1 MEIKSKIKDILK
13 NPLQII
19 AIILSIA
26 IISFI
31 IINSLNYLKRFNFK
45 ITVALAILL
54 LIGMGIFILY
64 KYIYTIFKMFKKK
77 KVITPILM
85 ILLVI
90 LLTVGIFYIEC
101 NVNYILKNS
110 IILLIYILGVIC
122 IPMIIL
128 VFSIINPSKY
138 NKIRIA
144 VSLLL
149 LIYIYTINM
158 EFLVISAKMI
168 ITNLSNHSIY
178 ELLEKEDEDDNVNL
192 TYLEDYAQKFAKN
205 GYLNKYDITQIL
217 DLTDKKSKEMTIYY
231 QDEKSNI
238 NIETTNKNDEE
249 MENLKNTLKAEYYK
263 YYYEKDEK
271 KQIKIYIERYS
282 LEQNL
287 NQEKNENIVLKGTKN
302 TEIVENVNKYG
313 TDKNSNSFCFTNKI
327 QVNSND
333 VQEIK
338 KFNLLFVYDQDT
350 QNYVPVIENVQECAF
365 IESYKVYNTGIEI
378 TLNKGVQL
386 TNTEYT
392 LKINRYNDELK
403 IRDREITNNAYYYDY
418 EPVVTKMEGYE
429 NRIVLEMRFDRSY
442 TIEELKN
449 IEIIFGNY

>member
-1 MEIKSKIKDILK
+1 M
-13 NPLQII
+13 QII

-90 LLTVGIFYIEC
+90 LLTVGIFYIES

-249 MENLKNTLKAEYYK
+249 MENLKNTLKEIFLYLMVK
-263 YYYEKDEK
+263 
-271 KQIKIYIERYS
+271 IKLI
-282 LEQNL
+282 L
-287 NQEKNENIVLKGTKN
+287 
-302 TEIVENVNKYG
+302 
-313 TDKNSNSFCFTNKI
+313 
-327 QVNSND
+327 
-333 VQEIK
+333 
-338 KFNLLFVYDQDT
+338 
-350 QNYVPVIENVQECAF
+350 
-365 IESYKVYNTGIEI
+365 
-378 TLNKGVQL
+378 
-386 TNTEYT
+386 
-392 LKINRYNDELK
+392 
-403 IRDREITNNAYYYDY
+403 
-418 EPVVTKMEGYE
+418 
-429 NRIVLEMRFDRSY
+429 
-442 TIEELKN
+442 
-449 IEIIFGNY
+449 

>member
-90 LLTVGIFYIEC
+90 LLTVGIFYIES

-205 GYLNKYDITQIL
+205 GYLN
-217 DLTDKKSKEMTIYY
+217 
-231 QDEKSNI
+231 N
-238 NIETTNKNDEE
+238 
-249 MENLKNTLKAEYYK
+249 
-263 YYYEKDEK
+263 
-271 KQIKIYIERYS
+271 
-282 LEQNL
+282 
-287 NQEKNENIVLKGTKN
+287 
-302 TEIVENVNKYG
+302 
-313 TDKNSNSFCFTNKI
+313 
-327 QVNSND
+327 
-333 VQEIK
+333 
-338 KFNLLFVYDQDT
+338 
-350 QNYVPVIENVQECAF
+350 
-365 IESYKVYNTGIEI
+365 
-378 TLNKGVQL
+378 
-386 TNTEYT
+386 
-392 LKINRYNDELK
+392 
-403 IRDREITNNAYYYDY
+403 
-418 EPVVTKMEGYE
+418 
-429 NRIVLEMRFDRSY
+429 
-442 TIEELKN
+442 
-449 IEIIFGNY
+449 

>member
-1 MEIKSKIKDILK
+1 MEIRNKIKEIFK

-31 IINSLNYLKRFNFK
+31 IINSLNYLKKFNFK

-54 LIGMGIFILY
+54 LVGMGIFILY

-90 LLTVGIFYIEC
+90 FLTVGIFYIE
-101 NVNYILKNS
+101 NNLNYILKNS
-110 IILLIYILGVIC
+110 IILLIYILGIIC

-128 VFSIINPSKY
+128 GFSVINQSKY
-138 NKIRIA
+138 NKIKIA

-263 YYYEKDEK
+263 YHYEKDEE
-271 KQIKIYIERYS
+271 KQIKIYIERYL
-282 LEQNL
+282 LEQET
-287 NQEKNENIVLKGTKN
+287 NQEKNEDIVLKGTKN

-338 KFNLLFVYDQDT
+338 KFNLLFAYDQDT
-350 QNYVPVIENVQECAF
+350 QNYVPVIENVQDCAF

-386 TNTEYT
+386 TNTKYT
-392 LKINRYNDELK
+392 LRINRYNDELQ
-403 IRDREITNNAYYYDY
+403 IRDRKITNNAYYYDY

>member
-1 MEIKSKIKDILK
+1 MGIK
-13 NPLQII
+13 
-19 AIILSIA
+19 
-26 IISFI
+26 IS
-31 IINSLNYLKRFNFK
+31 LR
-45 ITVALAILL
+45 ITVSLAILM
-54 LIGMGIFILY
+54 LIGMCIFILY
-64 KYIYTIFKMFKKK
+64 KYIYAIFKMLKNK

-90 LLTVGIFYIEC
+90 LLAVGIFYIKS

-110 IILLIYILGVIC
+110 IILLIYILGIIC

-128 VFSIINPSKY
+128 GFSVINQSKHK
-138 NKIRIA
+138 KIKIA

-149 LIYIYTINM
+149 LIYIYAINM
-158 EFLVISAKMI
+158 EFLVISAKTI
-168 ITNLSNHSIY
+168 IVNLSNHSIY
-178 ELLEKEDEDDNVNL
+178 ELLKKEDEDDNINL

-231 QDEKSNI
+231 KDETSNI

-263 YYYEKDEK
+263 YHYEKDEE

-282 LEQNL
+282 LEQKS
-287 NQEKNENIVLKGTKN
+287 NQEKNEDIVLKGTKN
-302 TEIVENVNKYG
+302 TEIIENVNKYG

-338 KFNLLFVYDQDT
+338 KFNLLFAYDQDT
-350 QNYVPVIENVQECAF
+350 QNYVPVVENIQDCAF
-365 IESYKVYNTGIEI
+365 IESYKVYNSGIEI
-378 TLNKGVQL
+378 TLNKGIQL

-392 LKINRYNDELK
+392 LRINRYNGELQ

-418 EPVVTKMEGYE
+418 EPVVTKIEGYE
-429 NRIVLEMRFDRSY
+429 NRIVLEMKFDKSY

>member
-64 KYIYTIFKMFKKK
+64 KYIYTIFKMFKKE

-90 LLTVGIFYIEC
+90 LLTVGIFYIES

-128 VFSIINPSKY
+128 VFSVINSSKY
-138 NKIRIA
+138 NKIKIA

-158 EFLVISAKMI
+158 EFLIISAKMI

-217 DLTDKKSKEMTIYY
+217 DLTDKKSKEMTML
-231 QDEKSNI
+231 I
-238 NIETTNKNDEE
+238 N
-249 MENLKNTLKAEYYK
+249 MV
-263 YYYEKDEK
+263 
-271 KQIKIYIERYS
+271 QIKIVIAS
-282 LEQNL
+282 
-287 NQEKNENIVLKGTKN
+287 VLQTKF
-302 TEIVENVNKYG
+302 K
-313 TDKNSNSFCFTNKI
+313 
-327 QVNSND
+327 
-333 VQEIK
+333 
-338 KFNLLFVYDQDT
+338 
-350 QNYVPVIENVQECAF
+350 
-365 IESYKVYNTGIEI
+365 
-378 TLNKGVQL
+378 
-386 TNTEYT
+386 
-392 LKINRYNDELK
+392 
-403 IRDREITNNAYYYDY
+403 
-418 EPVVTKMEGYE
+418 
-429 NRIVLEMRFDRSY
+429 
-442 TIEELKN
+442 
-449 IEIIFGNY
+449 

>member
-90 LLTVGIFYIEC
+90 LLTVGIFYIES

-128 VFSIINPSKY
+128 VFSVINSSKY
-138 NKIRIA
+138 NKIKIA

-158 EFLVISAKMI
+158 EFLIISAKMI

-271 KQIKIYIERYS
+271 KQIKIYIKKYS
-282 LEQNL
+282 LEQNS

-392 LKINRYNDELK
+392 LKINRYNDELQ

>member
-1 MEIKSKIKDILK
+1 MQIKKLEKLLEVQHLEIKSKIKDILK

-90 LLTVGIFYIEC
+90 LLTVGIFYIES

-128 VFSIINPSKY
+128 VFSVINSSKY
-138 NKIRIA
+138 NKIKIA

-158 EFLVISAKMI
+158 EFLIISAKMI

-263 YYYEKDEK
+263 YHYEKDEK
-271 KQIKIYIERYS
+271 KQIKIYIKKYS
-282 LEQNL
+282 LEQNS

-313 TDKNSNSFCFTNKI
+313 TDKNS
-327 QVNSND
+327 
-333 VQEIK
+333 
-338 KFNLLFVYDQDT
+338 
-350 QNYVPVIENVQECAF
+350 
-365 IESYKVYNTGIEI
+365 
-378 TLNKGVQL
+378 
-386 TNTEYT
+386 
-392 LKINRYNDELK
+392 
-403 IRDREITNNAYYYDY
+403 
-418 EPVVTKMEGYE
+418 
-429 NRIVLEMRFDRSY
+429 
-442 TIEELKN
+442 KN
-449 IEIIFGNY
+449 GKSD

>member
-1 MEIKSKIKDILK
+1 MK
-13 NPLQII
+13 
-19 AIILSIA
+19 
-26 IISFI
+26 
-31 IINSLNYLKRFNFK
+31 
-45 ITVALAILL
+45 
-54 LIGMGIFILY
+54 
-64 KYIYTIFKMFKKK
+64 
-77 KVITPILM
+77 
-85 ILLVI
+85 
-90 LLTVGIFYIEC
+90 
-101 NVNYILKNS
+101 
-110 IILLIYILGVIC
+110 
-122 IPMIIL
+122 
-128 VFSIINPSKY
+128 
-138 NKIRIA
+138 
-144 VSLLL
+144 
-149 LIYIYTINM
+149 
-158 EFLVISAKMI
+158 
-168 ITNLSNHSIY
+168 
-178 ELLEKEDEDDNVNL
+178 
-192 TYLEDYAQKFAKN
+192 
-205 GYLNKYDITQIL
+205 
-217 DLTDKKSKEMTIYY
+217 
-231 QDEKSNI
+231 
-238 NIETTNKNDEE
+238 
-249 MENLKNTLKAEYYK
+249 
-263 YYYEKDEK
+263 
-271 KQIKIYIERYS
+271 
-282 LEQNL
+282 
-287 NQEKNENIVLKGTKN
+287 NIVLKGTKN

-392 LKINRYNDELK
+392 LKINRYNDELQ

>member
-90 LLTVGIFYIEC
+90 LLTVGIFYIES

-178 ELLEKEDEDDNVNL
+178 VRK
-192 TYLEDYAQKFAKN
+192 
-205 GYLNKYDITQIL
+205 
-217 DLTDKKSKEMTIYY
+217 
-231 QDEKSNI
+231 
-238 NIETTNKNDEE
+238 
-249 MENLKNTLKAEYYK
+249 
-263 YYYEKDEK
+263 
-271 KQIKIYIERYS
+271 R
-282 LEQNL
+282 
-287 NQEKNENIVLKGTKN
+287 
-302 TEIVENVNKYG
+302 
-313 TDKNSNSFCFTNKI
+313 
-327 QVNSND
+327 
-333 VQEIK
+333 
-338 KFNLLFVYDQDT
+338 
-350 QNYVPVIENVQECAF
+350 
-365 IESYKVYNTGIEI
+365 
-378 TLNKGVQL
+378 
-386 TNTEYT
+386 
-392 LKINRYNDELK
+392 R
-403 IRDREITNNAYYYDY
+403 
-418 EPVVTKMEGYE
+418 
-429 NRIVLEMRFDRSY
+429 
-442 TIEELKN
+442 
-449 IEIIFGNY
+449 

>member
-1 MEIKSKIKDILK
+1 MEIKNKIKEIFK

-26 IISFI
+26 IISFTI
-31 IINSLNYLKRFNFK
+31 ITFSNYIKRFNFRV
-45 ITVALAILL
+45 TTAFAILI
-54 LIGMGIFILY
+54 LIGMGLFILY
-64 KYIYTIFKMFKKK
+64 KYIYTILKMIKKK

-90 LLTVGIFYIEC
+90 ILAVGIIYIKS

-128 VFSIINPSKY
+128 GFSVMNQSKY
-138 NKIRIA
+138 NKIKIA

-158 EFLVISAKMI
+158 ELLVISAKTI
-168 ITNLSNHSIY
+168 IVNLSNHSIY

-263 YYYEKDEK
+263 YHYEKDEE

-282 LEQNL
+282 LEQKL
-287 NQEKNENIVLKGTKN
+287 NQEKNEDIVLKGTKN
-302 TEIVENVNKYG
+302 TEIIENVNKYG

-338 KFNLLFVYDQDT
+338 KFNLLFAYDQDK
-350 QNYVPVIENVQECAF
+350 QNYVPVVEDVQDCAF
-365 IESYKVYNTGIEI
+365 IESYKVYNSGIEI

-392 LKINRYNDELK
+392 LKINRYNDKLQ
-403 IRDREITNNAYYYDY
+403 IRDRAITNNAYYYNY

-449 IEIIFGNY
+449 IEIIFGND

>member
-90 LLTVGIFYIEC
+90 LLTVGIFYIES

-128 VFSIINPSKY
+128 VFSVINSSKY
-138 NKIRIA
+138 NKIKIA

-158 EFLVISAKMI
+158 EFLIISAKMI

-271 KQIKIYIERYS
+271 KQIKIYIKKYS
-282 LEQNL
+282 LEQNS

-392 LKINRYNDELK
+392 LKINRYNDELQ
-403 IRDREITNNAYYYDY
+403 IRDRKITNNAYYYDY

>member
-1 MEIKSKIKDILK
+1 
-13 NPLQII
+13 
-19 AIILSIA
+19 
-26 IISFI
+26 
-31 IINSLNYLKRFNFK
+31 
-45 ITVALAILL
+45 
-54 LIGMGIFILY
+54 
-64 KYIYTIFKMFKKK
+64 
-77 KVITPILM
+77 
-85 ILLVI
+85 
-90 LLTVGIFYIEC
+90 
-101 NVNYILKNS
+101 
-110 IILLIYILGVIC
+110 
-122 IPMIIL
+122 
-128 VFSIINPSKY
+128 
-138 NKIRIA
+138 
-144 VSLLL
+144 
-149 LIYIYTINM
+149 M

-238 NIETTNKNDEE
+238 NIETTNKNEEE

-263 YYYEKDEK
+263 YHYEKDEK

-282 LEQNL
+282 LEQNS

-392 LKINRYNDELK
+392 LKINRYNDELQ
-403 IRDREITNNAYYYDY
+403 IRDRKITNNAYYYDY

>member
-90 LLTVGIFYIEC
+90 LLTVGIFYIES
-101 NVNYILKNS
+101 NVNYILKNL

-128 VFSIINPSKY
+128 VFSVINSSKY
-138 NKIRIA
+138 NKIKIA

-158 EFLVISAKMI
+158 EFLIISAKMI

-263 YYYEKDEK
+263 YHYEKDEK
-271 KQIKIYIERYS
+271 KQIKIYIKKYS
-282 LEQNL
+282 LEQNS

-392 LKINRYNDELK
+392 LKINRYNDELQ